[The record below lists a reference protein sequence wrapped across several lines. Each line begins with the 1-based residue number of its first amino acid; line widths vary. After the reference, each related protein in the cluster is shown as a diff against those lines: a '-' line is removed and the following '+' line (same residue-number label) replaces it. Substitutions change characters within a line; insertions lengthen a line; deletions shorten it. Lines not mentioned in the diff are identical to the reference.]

1 MTNPATSERMMLY
14 RKARVALSL
23 AAFLLIHFLASSVW
37 CGNDAA
43 VAAEPLP
50 ESLIGYTEGR
60 NDLEGGQFVNWRT
73 NRACVVRSD
82 GTGRKVLA
90 EELTRT
96 ENLWTQFA
104 GWSPDG
110 RQAIVLSLWESPEN
124 AAWEREHRTFR
135 MTEGWLVD
143 ACLLELQSGTV
154 TNLTAIDRVSIYNTG
169 LFFLPDSSGY
179 GFTPLIGGVSKPFVM
194 DRDGRNKRDVSGSGG
209 GFAYGY
215 SASPDGTRISYHE
228 NYQIFVSN
236 ADGSEKRRIETGN
249 PFNFVPQWSPDGA
262 WLMFVSGD
270 HYNCHPHIVRQDGTG
285 LKKLAD
291 RGGYRGVVE
300 RLKHPDF
307 HSESSDVP
315 VRSPDSRHLFYTA
328 KVDDS
333 IELMRVDLDSNVTRL
348 TTSRPGTR
356 HYHPSVSSDGKWIL
370 FGSDRSGIMQLYV
383 ATIDGKEMRPITHVP
398 AGHSAMHGHWQP
410 AREPPIP

>member
-1 MTNPATSERMMLY
+1 MMLY

-82 GTGRKVLA
+82 ATGRKVLA

-96 ENLWTQFA
+96 ENSWTQFA

-169 LFFLPDSSGY
+169 LFFLPDS
-179 GFTPLIGGVSKPFVM
+179 
-194 DRDGRNKRDVSGSGG
+194 
-209 GFAYGY
+209 
-215 SASPDGTRISYHE
+215 
-228 NYQIFVSN
+228 
-236 ADGSEKRRIETGN
+236 
-249 PFNFVPQWSPDGA
+249 
-262 WLMFVSGD
+262 
-270 HYNCHPHIVRQDGTG
+270 
-285 LKKLAD
+285 
-291 RGGYRGVVE
+291 
-300 RLKHPDF
+300 
-307 HSESSDVP
+307 
-315 VRSPDSRHLFYTA
+315 RHLFYAA

-410 AREPPIP
+410 ARETPIP

>member
-23 AAFLLIHFLASSVW
+23 AAFLLIHFLAGSVW

-43 VAAEPLP
+43 AAAEPLP

-60 NDLEGGQFVNWRT
+60 NDLKGGQFVNWRT

-96 ENLWTQFA
+96 ENSWTQFA

-154 TNLTAIDRVSIYNTG
+154 TNLTAIDRVSIYNVSAHEG
-169 LFFLPDSSGY
+169 Q
-179 GFTPLIGGVSKPFVM
+179 GV
-194 DRDGRNKRDVSGSGG
+194 
-209 GFAYGY
+209 
-215 SASPDGTRISYHE
+215 
-228 NYQIFVSN
+228 
-236 ADGSEKRRIETGN
+236 
-249 PFNFVPQWSPDGA
+249 
-262 WLMFVSGD
+262 
-270 HYNCHPHIVRQDGTG
+270 
-285 LKKLAD
+285 
-291 RGGYRGVVE
+291 GVVH
-300 RLKHPDF
+300 RLWG
-307 HSESSDVP
+307 
-315 VRSPDSRHLFYTA
+315 A
-328 KVDDS
+328 
-333 IELMRVDLDSNVTRL
+333 
-348 TTSRPGTR
+348 
-356 HYHPSVSSDGKWIL
+356 
-370 FGSDRSGIMQLYV
+370 
-383 ATIDGKEMRPITHVP
+383 
-398 AGHSAMHGHWQP
+398 
-410 AREPPIP
+410 

>member
-1 MTNPATSERMMLY
+1 M
-14 RKARVALSL
+14 
-23 AAFLLIHFLASSVW
+23 
-37 CGNDAA
+37 
-43 VAAEPLP
+43 
-50 ESLIGYTEGR
+50 
-60 NDLEGGQFVNWRT
+60 
-73 NRACVVRSD
+73 
-82 GTGRKVLA
+82 
-90 EELTRT
+90 
-96 ENLWTQFA
+96 
-104 GWSPDG
+104 
-110 RQAIVLSLWESPEN
+110 
-124 AAWEREHRTFR
+124 
-135 MTEGWLVD
+135 
-143 ACLLELQSGTV
+143 
-154 TNLTAIDRVSIYNTG
+154 
-169 LFFLPDSSGY
+169 
-179 GFTPLIGGVSKPFVM
+179 M

-262 WLMFVSGD
+262 WLMFVSGE
-270 HYNCHPHIVRQDGTG
+270 HYNCHPHIVRQDGAG

-315 VRSPDSRHLFYTA
+315 VWSPDSRHVFYTA

-398 AGHSAMHGHWQP
+398 AGHSAMHGHWQT
-410 AREPPIP
+410 ARETPIP